1 MRIGYLLKTARHECC
16 AVSDDGVI
24 HPICRDGK
32 SDGRWLTSKFQL
44 KVEEHYDFSRHG
56 QNRICR

>member
-24 HPICRDGK
+24 SPAELAETGTQTNRNIHVFTG
-32 SDGRWLTSKFQL
+32 SSKKYRLFYQRSL
-44 KVEEHYDFSRHG
+44 NNG
-56 QNRICR
+56 